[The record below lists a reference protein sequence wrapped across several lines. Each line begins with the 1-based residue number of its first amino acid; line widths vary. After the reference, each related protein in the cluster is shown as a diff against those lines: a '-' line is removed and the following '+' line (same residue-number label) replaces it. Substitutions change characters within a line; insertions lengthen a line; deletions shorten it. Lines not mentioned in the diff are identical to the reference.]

1 VKCLKNEAIKGYFN
15 ITIGG
20 VTFRLTDENK
30 SEFLKQLWIGVG
42 EFLNG
47 QLTEQ
52 TAIVP
57 IPNSSGIVEAP
68 PTYRTLVFAN
78 AIAAASSGKLIARFP
93 RGAAP
98 DPGLGNERGEGRT
111 IQFFSGADRRS
122 EEGTSPIFSSWRDQT
137 QGRFSCCSRTVRGA
151 DCS

>member
-78 AIAAASSGKLIARFP
+78 AIAAASSGKLIAIDALRWKT
-93 RGAAP
+93 AA
-98 DPGLGNERGEGRT
+98 
-111 IQFFSGADRRS
+111 AAVHK
-122 EEGTSPIFSSWRDQT
+122 
-137 QGRFSCCSRTVRGA
+137 QGRFRAPEPRYDTLRRNRLSQI
-151 DCS
+151 

>member
-1 VKCLKNEAIKGYFN
+1 MKCLKNEAIKGYSN

-68 PTYRTLVFAN
+68 RRIAPLFLPTPS
-78 AIAAASSGKLIARFP
+78 AAFLGKLIAIDALRWKTAAAAVHKQGGFRAPEP
-93 RGAAP
+93 RY
-98 DPGLGNERGEGRT
+98 DTL
-111 IQFFSGADRRS
+111 RRNRLS
-122 EEGTSPIFSSWRDQT
+122 QI
-137 QGRFSCCSRTVRGA
+137 
-151 DCS
+151 